1 MKKQPAMGVFLYGK
15 IKTVAEKNNVNQI
28 LVVDDSRVIRR
39 AAVKILEKEFN
50 VIEAEDGAVAW
61 AEMQKNPGISVVFSD
76 LGMPN
81 MDGFELLE
89 HIRNS
94 EDDVLAKM
102 PVVIIT
108 GAEESDGTKEK
119 VLGLG
124 ATDFI
129 TKPFDSISLKSRA
142 ATHINYRNEV
152 KSLEK
157 NIARDKLTGLL
168 TESAFNQQCNQQ
180 LAYAKRHD
188 TEVTLVRFDIDR
200 FAEVFLKQGKAM
212 AEHIIEKVAS
222 FINEGK
228 RTEDVAA
235 RLGVAKFGLLLPHS
249 DMQGAETV
257 VKRICKQ
264 VSRLAIKTSKD
275 THKIQFSTGIS
286 SPGPDGLKLN
296 FETLMKQAEHALKKS
311 SEKGGGKIILF
322 QGKSAGQAPEVRPT
336 RIAILEDINLQQLL
350 DTLISGEAQVSE
362 EQLAGAM
369 IKMLPIIVE
378 ADKRLKLGLGKVSA
392 HLKKKLEH

>member
-1 MKKQPAMGVFLYGK
+1 MGVFLYGK

-61 AEMQKNPGISVVFSD
+61 AEMQKNSGISVVFSD

-94 EDDVLAKM
+94 DDTVLAKM

-119 VLGLG
+119 VLALG

-129 TKPFDSISLKSRA
+129 SKPFDSISLKSRA

-152 KSLEK
+152 KGLEK

-168 TESAFNQQCNQQ
+168 TGSAFNQQCEQQ
-180 LAYAKRHD
+180 LAYAKRHN

-200 FAEVFLKQGKAM
+200 FSEVFLKQGKVM
-212 AEHIIEKVAS
+212 AEHILEKVAS
-222 FINEGK
+222 FITEGK

-235 RLGVAKFGLLLPHS
+235 RLGVARFGLLLVHS
-249 DMQGAETV
+249 DMQGAQTV
-257 VKRICKQ
+257 VERICKQ
-264 VSRLAIKTSKD
+264 VSRLRLKTSQD
-275 THKIQFSTGIS
+275 MFNIQFSTGIT
-286 SPGPDGLKLN
+286 SPGQAGMAISFQN
-296 FETLMKQAEHALKKS
+296 LMKQAESAL
-311 SEKGGGKIILF
+311 ENAVKGGGGGTVLYQEKLPEATPD
-322 QGKSAGQAPEVRPT
+322 STRLNAPEVAMPG
-336 RIAILEDINLQQLL
+336 DINLQLLL
-350 DTLISGEAQVSE
+350 DTLLKNNQQVSE

-369 IKMLPIIVE
+369 IKM
-378 ADKRLKLGLGKVSA
+378 
-392 HLKKKLEH
+392 